1 MEPLTYH
8 DDGTVTVRLYQGEVV
23 LRRPRLGEFVK
34 LREDLESRQEQAV
47 PIAARLNANA
57 ELVRNLGAEERVS
70 DEAMDLVVALRAETV
85 IARDLGE
92 RTRLEWLLL
101 VVQTLGGHETIVTED
116 DFLPDVLEG
125 TWPSDLVDHWKSRP
139 TPPGAR

>member
-1 MEPLTYH
+1 MEPLIFH
-8 DDGTVTVRLYQGEVV
+8 PDGTATVRLYEGEVI

-34 LREDLESRQEQAV
+34 LREDLESRQEEAV
-47 PIAARLNANA
+47 PIATRLNANA
-57 ELVRNLGAEERVS
+57 EAVRNLGADARVT
-70 DEAMDLVVALRAETV
+70 DEAMELVVSLRQDTRD
-85 IARDLGE
+85 ARDLGE

-101 VVQTLGGHETIVTED
+101 VVQTLGPHETIVTQD

-139 TPPGAR
+139 TPPGDR